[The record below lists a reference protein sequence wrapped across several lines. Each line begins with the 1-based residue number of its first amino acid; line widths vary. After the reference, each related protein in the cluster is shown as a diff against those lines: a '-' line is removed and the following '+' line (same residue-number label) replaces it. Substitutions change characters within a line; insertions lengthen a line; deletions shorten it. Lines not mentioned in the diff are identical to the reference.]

1 MQTAERAWPVPC
13 NSTPD
18 HSRAIICYSC
28 QRRCMPAWLKTAWHA
43 LQCRLAHRASAAGLA
58 LNGWEFSEAH

>member
-28 QRRCMPAWLKTAWHA
+28 QRSCMPAWLQTAWHA
-43 LQCRLAHRASAAGLA
+43 LQCRLRLA
-58 LNGWEFSEAH
+58 QGFSSRPCFEWVGIQ